1 MVDVA
6 NRRLDVEL
14 TDAQI
19 KERLASWTPP
29 PPRYQTGVMAKYAR
43 MVSSAA
49 VGAVTG

>member
-1 MVDVA
+1 VA
-6 NRRLDVEL
+6 NRRLQVEL
-14 TDAQI
+14 SDAEI
-19 KERLASWTPP
+19 ADRLATWTAP